1 MSADLTAEEL
11 ALEAML
17 ESRLEIISTRLNAL
31 KDASKQLYTET
42 QDLYKVV
49 EAKAK
54 RMYII
59 EDNLLRLQ
67 GKPGLSNQYL
77 VNGAQPRKNL
87 GIGNSELEEFKMG
100 VKTLRRKF
108 QAAGA
113 VVSTVGWWRHLKE
126 KEKEKAGVA
135 TAALEITATPSK
147 EPEPV
152 VRAKNEVKLTVDTA
166 LAMQSITPAAT
177 ITSPTQPKSSVLSP
191 KALLSPTSSSTRK
204 RTTMDLQQMFSP
216 PVTATTKPP
225 HNHFMNATDRERANP
240 ALGLFS
246 PPMSPQP
253 IPTST
258 AGLTQGLSL
267 RS

>member
-17 ESRLEIISTRLNAL
+17 ESRLEIISARINAL
-31 KDASKQLYTET
+31 KDSTKQLYTET

-54 RMYII
+54 RMYIV

-77 VNGAQPRKNL
+77 VNGSQPRKNL

-126 KEKEKAGVA
+126 KEKAKAGGAA
-135 TAALEITATPSK
+135 TATLEITTTPSK
-147 EPEPV
+147 ELE
-152 VRAKNEVKLTVDTA
+152 AVKASGNNKKLSVDTA
-166 LAMQSITPAAT
+166 LAMESTPT
-177 ITSPTQPKSSVLSP
+177 TTVTSPTQVKSPILSP
-191 KALLSPTSSSTRK
+191 KAMLSPTSSSTKK
-204 RTTMDLQQMFSP
+204 RATMDLQQIFSP
-216 PVTATTKPP
+216 PASAKPLR
-225 HNHFMNATDRERANP
+225 HIERANP
-240 ALGLFS
+240 ALGLIS
-246 PPMSPQP
+246 PPMSPEGP
-253 IPTST
+253 IQASSV
-258 AGLTQGLSL
+258 GSSLTRGLSL

>member
-17 ESRLEIISTRLNAL
+17 ESRLEIISA
-31 KDASKQLYTET
+31 Q
-42 QDLYKVV
+42 
-49 EAKAK
+49 AKAK

-77 VNGAQPRKNL
+77 VNGSQPRKNL
-87 GIGNSELEEFKMG
+87 GIGNDELEEFKMG

-126 KEKEKAGVA
+126 KEKAKAEGAA
-135 TAALEITATPSK
+135 TAKLEITATPSK
-147 EPEPV
+147 ELQD
-152 VRAKNEVKLTVDTA
+152 AVKTSGNIKKLSVDTA
-166 LAMQSITPAAT
+166 LAMESTPT
-177 ITSPTQPKSSVLSP
+177 TTVTSPTQVKSPILSP
-191 KALLSPTSSSTRK
+191 KAMLSPTSSSTR
-204 RTTMDLQQMFSP
+204 RRATMDLQQIFSP
-216 PVTATTKPP
+216 PPVVKPVR
-225 HNHFMNATDRERANP
+225 HIERANP
-240 ALGLFS
+240 ALGLIS
-246 PPMSPQP
+246 PPMSPEGPIQP
-253 IPTST
+253 SSVGST
-258 AGLTQGLSL
+258 LTRGLSL

>member
-1 MSADLTAEEL
+1 MPADLTAEEL
-11 ALEAML
+11 AFEALL
-17 ESRLEIISTRLNAL
+17 ESRLEIISARINAL
-31 KDASKQLYTET
+31 RGSTKKLYTET

-77 VNGAQPRKNL
+77 VNGSQPRKNL
-87 GIGNSELEEFKMG
+87 GIDSSDIEQFKMG

-126 KEKEKAGVA
+126 KEKDKAGVA
-135 TAALEITATPSK
+135 AGNLEITIAPPK
-147 EPEPV
+147 EPIVVPV
-152 VRAKNEVKLTVDTA
+152 TSNVKSEVKLSVNTA
-166 LAMQSITPAAT
+166 LAQSADTAT
-177 ITSPTQPKSSVLSP
+177 LVTSPTQVKSPVLSP
-191 KALLSPTSSSTRK
+191 KAMLSPTSSSTKK
-204 RTTMDLQQMFSP
+204 RTTLDLQQIFSP
-216 PVTATTKPP
+216 PASATTKPIQK
-225 HNHFMNATDRERANP
+225 RVIERANP
-240 ALGLFS
+240 ALGLIS
-246 PPMSPQP
+246 PPMSPE
-253 IPTST
+253 SVV
-258 AGLTQGLSL
+258 GSNLTRGLSL